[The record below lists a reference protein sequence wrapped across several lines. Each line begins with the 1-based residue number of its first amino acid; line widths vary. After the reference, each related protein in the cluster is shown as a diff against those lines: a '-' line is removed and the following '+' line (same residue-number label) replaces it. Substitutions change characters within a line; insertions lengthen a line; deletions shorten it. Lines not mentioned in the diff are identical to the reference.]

1 MLGVI
6 SDTHGILRR
15 EAVAVL
21 AGSEL
26 IIHAG
31 DIGSP
36 EVLKQLREIAPVIAV
51 RGNMDRG
58 GWAAGLPRTE
68 VVEVGGLFLY
78 ILHNLI
84 DLDLDPAAGA
94 FRAVISGHS
103 HRPGVEERD
112 GVLFVNPGSAGPR
125 RFTLPVAVARIRVC
139 EGRLDAQIVELYE
152 RPDRSPGD
160 RHG

>member
-6 SDTHGILRR
+6 SDTHGILRP
-15 EAVAVL
+15 EAFAAL

-58 GWAAGLPRTE
+58 GWAADLPRTE

-78 ILHNLI
+78 ILHNLS

-94 FRAVISGHS
+94 FQAVII
-103 HRPGVEERD
+103 ED
-112 GVLFVNPGSAGPR
+112 F
-125 RFTLPVAVARIRVC
+125 I
-139 EGRLDAQIVELYE
+139 I
-152 RPDRSPGD
+152 
-160 RHG
+160 